1 MAETNIKKAILEAVS
16 EIQRL
21 SGREV
26 PDQLDDDECPIG
38 SVAGFDSLNACEA
51 TTILSSKLNCQIDF
65 NPFISEGGT
74 RALKLKQ
81 VVSRLNKLLTSKE
94 T

>member
-1 MAETNIKKAILEAVS
+1 MAEANIKKAVLEAIT
-16 EIQRL
+16 EIQIL
-21 SGREV
+21 SGRQV
-26 PDQLDDDECPIG
+26 PDQLDDDDSPIG
-38 SVAGFDSLNACEA
+38 SVAGFDSINAVEVMVS
-51 TTILSSKLNCQIDF
+51 LSVKLNCEIDF

-81 VVSRLNKLLTSKE
+81 IVSHLNKLLIPKE

>member
-1 MAETNIKKAILEAVS
+1 MAESNIKKAVLETIT

-21 SGREV
+21 SGRQI
-26 PDQLDDDECPIG
+26 PDQLDDDDCPIG
-38 SVAGFDSLNACEA
+38 SVAGFDSINAVEA
-51 TTILSSKLNCQIDF
+51 TVSLSAKLNCEIDF
-65 NPFISEGGT
+65 NPFISERGT

-81 VVSRLNKLLTSKE
+81 VVSRLNKLLTPKE